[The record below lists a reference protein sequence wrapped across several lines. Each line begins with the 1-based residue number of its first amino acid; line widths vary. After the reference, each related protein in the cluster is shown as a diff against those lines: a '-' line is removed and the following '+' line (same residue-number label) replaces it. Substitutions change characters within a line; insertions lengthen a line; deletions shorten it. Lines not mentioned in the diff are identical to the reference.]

1 MLDRRRVQAHGEKA
15 VRAVA
20 PGATIV
26 RPADVF
32 GAEDRFLNLFAR
44 MYQVG
49 LAVEVGSGRV
59 AAAGVSW
66 MIVSRD
72 VM

>member
-1 MLDRRRVQAHGEKA
+1 MKHAECVCFVLQALGEKA

-32 GAEDRFLNLFAR
+32 GAEDRFLNLFAK

-49 LAVEVGSGRV
+49 RCCGVLA
-59 AAAGVSW
+59 
-66 MIVSRD
+66 RD
-72 VM
+72 